1 MQRLFSMFPA
11 GAPGLAL
18 FVLRLATVAWLHV
31 DASGRLAASA
41 HLPVSIALAILSLAL
56 LVGGF
61 TPYVASLAAVIKAI
75 DMLVGGSVPGLL
87 GAIAVL
93 HFVVLLLLGP
103 GAFSVDALSFG
114 RRVTVL
120 TGPREK

>member
-1 MQRLFSMFPA
+1 MFPA

-18 FVLRLATVAWLHV
+18 FVLRLATIAWLHV
-31 DASGRLAASA
+31 DASGRLAPSS
-41 HLPVSIALAILSLAL
+41 HLPVSIALVILSLAL
-56 LVGGF
+56 LVGVF

-75 DMLVGGSVPGLL
+75 DLLVGGMVPGLL
-87 GAIAVL
+87 CAIAVI

-103 GAFSVDALSFG
+103 GAFSADALWFG

-120 TGPREK
+120 TGPMEK